1 MKSVIFLLPV
11 ISQPRFHKRV
21 RAFLALGYLGYI
33 FSFER
38 RYFKGDVDNISYI
51 SLGKVSHGKY
61 LSRITKLFYAVNVLI
76 ANKTKFIN
84 AKCIYAFGLDLVF
97 LSLIVK
103 IIFRISVPII
113 YEIGDVAPIML
124 HNKLKSNIFRWLERI
139 LIKKVFLVVT
149 VTSGIK
155 DDYLVK
161 RQNISVDKIFILE
174 NKLYPPM
181 PVPKERKYWKGNR
194 VLVIGFFGLL
204 DSQKTW
210 DFLYNMAKS
219 SPKKIKIYIKGYN
232 YNLKNFDKRIN
243 ELDNIIYEGEYIS
256 PSDLAEIYSKVD
268 ITMLDLDISSNDC
281 WAKPNRYFESIYYG
295 VPMIVPKG
303 KWLAKNTKVKDYTW
317 LIDGNNVKESIR
329 KIINISPG
337 EYKSKY
343 DRIKLIQEEGLG
355 VLDHKSLIQ
364 KIEQGIHQ

>member
-1 MKSVIFLLPV
+1 MKSVIFLFPV
-11 ISQPRFHKRV
+11 TSQPRFYKRV
-21 RAFLALGYLGYI
+21 RAFIALGYIEHI

-51 SLGKVSHGKY
+51 SLGKVSHRKY
-61 LSRITKLFYAVNVLI
+61 LSRITKLFHAVNVLI

-84 AKCIYAFGLDLVF
+84 AKCIYAFGLDMVF

-113 YEIGDVAPIML
+113 YEIGDVVPIML
-124 HNKLKSNIFRWLERI
+124 INKLKSNIFRWLERT

-161 RQNISVDKIFILE
+161 RQNISGDKIFILE
-174 NKLYPPM
+174 NKLYPPI
-181 PVPKERKYWKGNR
+181 PEPKERKYWKGNR
-194 VLVIGFFGLL
+194 ALVIGFFGLL

-219 SPKKIKIYIKGYN
+219 NPKKIKIYIKGYN
-232 YNLKNFDKRIN
+232 FNLKNFEKRNN
-243 ELDNIIYEGEYIS
+243 ELDNIIYEGEYVS

-268 ITMLDLDISSNDC
+268 ITMLDLDISNDY

-295 VPMIVPKG
+295 VPMIESKE
-303 KWLAKNTKVKDYTW
+303 KWLAKNTKVKDYAW

-337 EYKSKY
+337 KYKSKY
-343 DRIKLIQEEGLG
+343 DRIRSIQEEGLG

-364 KIEQGIHQ
+364 KIEQGVKQ